1 MIFRTNKLDQVHLAC
16 WTKDVIWWNCMLFL
30 ILFAQEIKLKI
41 DEEKKYE
48 KLNYKIKIQITDIC
62 NNTWQSA
69 PTSSGHAY
77 VIFQEFSNKN
87 ARQQRTSNL
96 QKYTVLNLDFIR
108 Q

>member
-1 MIFRTNKLDQVHLAC
+1 
-16 WTKDVIWWNCMLFL
+16 MLFL